1 MSTKIFINLPVQD
14 LPRSRDFFTKLGYS
28 FDPQFSDE
36 NAASLVISDNI
47 IVMLL
52 VESFYGTFTKKK
64 IADAHE
70 TSEVML
76 ALSADSREQVDELV
90 DRALASGGQPTGE
103 TQDHGFMY
111 GRAFEDPDGHHWE
124 VTWMDM
130 SAVQEQS

>member
-1 MSTKIFINLPVQD
+1 MSTKIFINLPVRD

-70 TSEVML
+70 TSEVMI

-130 SAVQEQS
+130 SAMQEQS

>member
-1 MSTKIFINLPVQD
+1 MSTKIFINLPVKD
-14 LPRSRDFFTKLGYS
+14 LSRSRDFFTKLGYS

-36 NAASLVISDNI
+36 NAASMVISDSI
-47 IVMLL
+47 VVMLL
-52 VESFYGTFTKKK
+52 VESFYGTFTKKR